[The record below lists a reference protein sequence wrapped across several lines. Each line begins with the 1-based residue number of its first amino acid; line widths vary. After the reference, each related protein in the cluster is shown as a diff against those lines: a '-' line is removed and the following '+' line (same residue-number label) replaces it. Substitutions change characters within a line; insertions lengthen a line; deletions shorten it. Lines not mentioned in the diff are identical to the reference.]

1 METSTRTR
9 TRAKT
14 AALLGLPALS
24 LTMLGGYALTGVT
37 PDANNDQIDSQSEV
51 QAERMLNQKG
61 IKITG
66 DTGPGAGLSMV
77 DVGAISAKA
86 APKAVPDS
94 EAKKSSSASAD
105 DTAAKES
112 ASPNRR
118 TSATAQKSRPRV
130 PPLDNPNLR
139 GDIKEA
145 DGDEGSGGGDDG
157 GNTDDRKDCAVP
169 KGSSATKVLVV
180 DGTGGANADVRGCEK
195 TKDGYKVEFSSAG
208 HVGYNGIAAAGAKK
222 EGDGKTPSGVY
233 DLNEG
238 FGVNSKPSEFSGD
251 YTKVTSDYV
260 WVDGNATKAGGY
272 NTMQRKSQGYAGES
286 LYQTPAYDYS
296 QVINYNADRTPGKGS
311 GIFLHVNTGS
321 GKTAGCVSVTKSQL
335 KKIFAWEDADSQIA
349 ITQ

>member
-1 METSTRTR
+1 MTTSTRTR
-9 TRAKT
+9 TRTKA

-24 LTMLGGYALTGVT
+24 LTMLGGYALAGVT

-51 QAERMLNQKG
+51 QAERMSNQKG
-61 IKITG
+61 IKVTG
-66 DTGPGAGLSMV
+66 DTGSGAGVPMV
-77 DVGAISAKA
+77 DVGAISAKVVPA
-86 APKAVPDS
+86 A
-94 EAKKSSSASAD
+94 EAKKSSSSA
-105 DTAAKES
+105 AH
-112 ASPNRR
+112 
-118 TSATAQKSRPRV
+118 
-130 PPLDNPNLR
+130 
-139 GDIKEA
+139 EA
-145 DGDEGSGGGDDG
+145 DEKTPASTSDQARGSAEKSVPRIPALPIPGPARPNEDDDEGSGGDDDG

-238 FGVNSKPSEFSGD
+238 FGVNSKPSEFSGG

-260 WVDGNATKAGGY
+260 WVDGNASKAGGY

-286 LYQTPAYDYS
+286 LYQTPAYDYA
-296 QVINYNADRTPGKGS
+296 QVIDYNADRTPGKGS

-321 GKTAGCVSVTKSQL
+321 GKTAGCVSVTKSHL